1 MNFFRLDDD
10 PPKAAKLHTDHHV
23 RKMPI
28 EACQLLATAHIKPPV
43 DGYDEITP
51 QQRLAADLL
60 PYNHTHVNHPCAI
73 WVRSG
78 DENSRL

>member
-1 MNFFRLDDD
+1 
-10 PPKAAKLHTDHHV
+10 
-23 RKMPI
+23 MPI

>member
-28 EACQLLATAHIKPPV
+28 EACQLLAST
-43 DGYDEITP
+43 
-51 QQRLAADLL
+51 
-60 PYNHTHVNHPCAI
+60 
-73 WVRSG
+73 
-78 DENSRL
+78 